1 MTPAG
6 QRLEDACTSLSIP
19 EQEIWSSEKGS
30 SRDLRHAF
38 GRFATG
44 VTVITIDSPDGPYGM
59 TVNSFSSVSLE
70 PALVLWS
77 VDKGSARCLYFREAS
92 QFTVNILGVE
102 QTATALG
109 FARDPFAFEGIGW
122 HMSERG
128 LPVLDHCA
136 ATLECRR
143 EAIHPG
149 GDHFIIVGQVLKAC
163 VAERE
168 PLLFHKGDFGAIA

>member
-1 MTPAG
+1 MPAV
-6 QRLEDACTSLSIP
+6 QVLEPADRSVAVPC
-19 EQEIWSSEKGS
+19 EEIWTSENGS

-77 VDKGSARCLYFREAS
+77 VDKGSARCPYFLDAT
-92 QFTVNILGVE
+92 QFVVNILSAE
-102 QTATALG
+102 QSATALN
-109 FARDPFAFEGIGW
+109 FARDPFAFGITPW
-122 HMSERG
+122 RESESG
-128 LPVLDHCA
+128 LPVLEDCT
-136 ATLECRR
+136 ATLECKR
-143 EAIHPG
+143 EAAHPG
-149 GDHFIIVGQVLKAC
+149 GDHFIIVGQVMKAC

-168 PLLFHKGDFGAIA
+168 PLLFHKGDFGVIA

>member
-1 MTPAG
+1 MPAV
-6 QRLEDACTSLSIP
+6 QSLEPACGSVPVTSEVVWTP
-19 EQEIWSSEKGS
+19 EQGS

-77 VDKGSARCLYFREAS
+77 VDKSSARCHYFQEAPH
-92 QFTVNILGVE
+92 FVVNILSTD
-102 QTATALG
+102 QAATALG
-109 FARDPFAFEGIGW
+109 FARDPFAFDGIAW
-122 HMSERG
+122 CKSDEG
-128 LPVLDHCA
+128 LPVLDDCV
-136 ATLECRR
+136 ATLECQL
-143 EAIHPG
+143 EAVHPG
-149 GDHFIIVGQVLKAC
+149 GDHFIIVGKVLKAC

-168 PLLFHKGDFGAIA
+168 PLLFYKGDFGAMA